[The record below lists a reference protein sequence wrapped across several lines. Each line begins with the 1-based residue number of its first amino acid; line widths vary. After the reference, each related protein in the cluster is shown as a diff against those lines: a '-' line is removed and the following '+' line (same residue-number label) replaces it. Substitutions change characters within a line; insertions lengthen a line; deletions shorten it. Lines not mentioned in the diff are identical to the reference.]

1 MLVICMIDQ
10 YFGVKEL
17 YEVALKAKAPMY
29 FGSRYIEAGEPV
41 LYFENVIM
49 SLLNEKNAPILARG
63 GWNNLPR
70 VIWEDRSEVQFSLSE
85 GVMSSISMGVLLS
98 AAVTEPAQEKKLLV
112 PKREGPFKLFEHEN
126 EPERDHRIFLEHD
139 PVDYTKKKTFIFE
152 YSRDVAQKKIY
163 GKRILNAADEWG
175 DVRPCIE
182 LYKNKELTEYADI
195 GKQYIIDYY
204 YEYGDE
210 ALIYTI

>member
-1 MLVICMIDQ
+1 MIDQ

-49 SLLNEKNAPILARG
+49 SLLNEKNAPIFARG

-98 AAVTEPAQEKKLLV
+98 AKVGEKSTLEPMLV
-112 PKREGPFKLFEHEN
+112 PKREGPMPLQVG
-126 EPERDHRIFLEHD
+126 HRIYPAYWPASTLD
-139 PVDYTKKKTFIFE
+139 NKTFIFE
-152 YSRDVAQKKIY
+152 YDR
-163 GKRILNAADEWG
+163 
-175 DVRPCIE
+175 
-182 LYKNKELTEYADI
+182 
-195 GKQYIIDYY
+195 
-204 YEYGDE
+204 
-210 ALIYTI
+210 